1 MKWILVIGLMATAPG
16 LPARV
21 GQPPAL
27 RECPAHGDPVAAI
40 AGAGSEKVLGDEG
53 PGCDSP
59 GPPGSMDRTPGQRSG
74 GINVNA
80 VNNKKIAEFDV
91 MNQGPEK
98 LEEKLSHYAEDA
110 KVWDSVI
117 RVLGFSESNTVSGI
131 QEVRKFFTWLAGLPP
146 VKVKIVNI
154 FGEGDKVA
162 VEWILSGGEGAAKF
176 EIPCANIYDF
186 ERGKIKSVRMQFD
199 SAFFAYIVKK

>member
-1 MKWILVIGLMATAPG
+1 MKWILAIGLMATAPG
-16 LPARV
+16 LLAQV
-21 GQPPAL
+21 EQPPAL
-27 RECPAHGDPVAAI
+27 RECPAHGDPVTAI
-40 AGAGSEKVLGDEG
+40 AGAGSEGVFGDEG

-59 GPPGSMDRTPGQRSG
+59 KLPDSMDRTPGQRSG
-74 GINVNA
+74 GINVNT

-199 SAFFAYIVKK
+199 SAFFADIVKK